1 MAGELLLGLP
11 ELVTELVDGLL
22 LAVDRLL
29 LAFCQLSKAD
39 GEESSFGGIERPRA
53 VGIPEASKVVEDRR
67 QLTRE
72 EGHPSARYA
81 QDGPG
86 ERVVTS
92 SGTR

>member
-1 MAGELLLGLP
+1 
-11 ELVTELVDGLL
+11 
-22 LAVDRLL
+22 
-29 LAFCQLSKAD
+29 
-39 GEESSFGGIERPRA
+39 
-53 VGIPEASKVVEDRR
+53 VVEDRR

>member
-1 MAGELLLGLP
+1 MAGELLLCLP

-22 LAVDRLL
+22 LAFR
-29 LAFCQLSKAD
+29 QLSEAD
-39 GEESSFGGIERPRA
+39 GEERSFGGIERPRA
-53 VGIPEASKVVEDRR
+53 VGIPEAPKVVEDRR

-81 QDGPG
+81 QEGPG
-86 ERVVTS
+86 ERVVTQ